1 MPGKVEHMSVATIIN
16 ELGESYYQIKIRADR
31 VNLVRDNRGQ
41 ELEILPGMVA
51 EVDIVTGKK
60 IVLNYMLKP
69 VARAREVALRV
80 VARIRCG
87 ALLLIGHGCLSTSSS
102 RRPTQNSDNHEGGT
116 AMNQTP
122 IKNHALRVLCQFS
135 SNAA

>member
-1 MPGKVEHMSVATIIN
+1 MSVATIIN

-60 IVLNYMLKP
+60 IVSELY
-69 VARAREVALRV
+69 AQA
-80 VARIRCG
+80 CG
-87 ALLLIGHGCLSTSSS
+87 K
-102 RRPTQNSDNHEGGT
+102 GT
-116 AMNQTP
+116 
-122 IKNHALRVLCQFS
+122 
-135 SNAA
+135 